1 MFEKVKDLAKYYKTK
16 KYLQKL
22 NKNEIDT
29 FSFNGVQKYARIIKV
44 YDGDTCTLI
53 FRWKKQDIK
62 CSCRIIGIDTPEIKT
77 SNPQEKEL
85 GLKAKDFLESMIL
98 EKVLKVHFL
107 KNDKYGRP
115 LVEIFLHNGQ
125 SISNLMI
132 SGGYAKLYFGGTKS
146 KW

>member
-1 MFEKVKDLAKYYKTK
+1 MFKHIKDLVKYYKTK
-16 KYLQKL
+16 RYLKKL
-22 NKNEIDT
+22 DKKEVKT
-29 FSFNGVQKYARIIKV
+29 FSFDGVEKYVRIIKV

-53 FRWKKQDIK
+53 FRWKKQNIK
-62 CSCRIIGIDTPEIKT
+62 CSCRIIGIDTPELKT
-77 SNPQEKEL
+77 SNKKEREM
-85 GLKAKDFLESMIL
+85 GFKAKEFLENLIL
-98 EKVLKVHFL
+98 EKVLKVRFL

-132 SGGYAKLYFGGTKS
+132 TEGYAKPYFGGTKQ